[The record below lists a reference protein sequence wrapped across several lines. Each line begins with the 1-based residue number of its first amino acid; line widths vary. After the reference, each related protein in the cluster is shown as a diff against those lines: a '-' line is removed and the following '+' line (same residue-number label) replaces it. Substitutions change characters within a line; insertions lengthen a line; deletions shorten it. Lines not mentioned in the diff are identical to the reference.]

1 MIKSEVERFFGEDSP
16 LRHAG
21 GSEGFKYEQRRQ
33 QVDMALAVA
42 DAMDAQENLCVEA
55 PTGVGKTFAYLVPAV
70 LYAKEKKQPV
80 IISTHTISLQEQ
92 IMAHD
97 VPLLSEMLGCEIN
110 AVVAKG
116 QSNYLCLRRLDNVVD
131 LNQEML
137 MLDGVAGDLSRL
149 HKWANRTYTG
159 DRSEIDFGLT
169 PNLWQAL
176 CCERGNCAGPKCEFR
191 KQCFLQ
197 RARRRV
203 QAAEIIISNHA
214 KLFSSLAAEQSKKA
228 GKGEEDSDSVLPDYC
243 AVILDEGHTI
253 EDSAST
259 HLGLKAGSFPIRYH
273 LNRLYNSDHRTGI
286 FSEEGYSFARGVVAD
301 TRRICDMF
309 FSRIIEWM
317 EPQNQNPL
325 RYTVPGH
332 IQNYLKTPLAN
343 VRNAIATTISST
355 DDASVKSELEGID
368 ASLEEQSDTLDTFFN
383 MSQAGYVYWLEREGK
398 GETEVSMNAVPID
411 IAPALSQILF
421 MKKPVIVTSATLAVN
436 NDIGYFQRRVGCTDA
451 RALVLDTPFDYMNQV
466 TLHIAQNM
474 PDPRERGQ
482 FVSAAVE
489 HIARFLKETD
499 GRAFVLFTSYSL
511 MNEIAGQM
519 SGFFKREGMNLLVQ
533 GERLP
538 PRKMLEEFRCTER
551 SVIFGTASFWT
562 GVDVPGDALSNV
574 IITRLPFSVPD
585 HPLIA
590 ARTEKIES
598 EGGSAFFDYS
608 VPEAVLKFRQGF
620 GRLIRTKDDTGIVVV
635 LDSRVVTKRY
645 GKVFLDSI
653 PACKREFF

>member
-1 MIKSEVERFFGEDSP
+1 MIKAEVERFFGEDSP
-16 LRHAG
+16 LKNGG
-21 GSEGFKYEQRRQ
+21 GSDGFKYEPRRQ

-70 LYAKEKKQPV
+70 LHAKEKKQPV

-97 VPLLSEMLGCEIN
+97 VPLISEMLGCDIN

-159 DRSEIDFGLT
+159 DRSEIDFGLA
-169 PNLWQAL
+169 PNLWQAI

-197 RARRRV
+197 KARRSV

-214 KLFSSLAAEQSKKA
+214 KLFTALAAEQAKA
-228 GKGEEDSDSVLPDYC
+228 VQKGGNDSENVLPDYC
-243 AVILDEGHTI
+243 AVIMDEGHTI

-259 HLGLKAGSFPIRYH
+259 HLGLKAGSYQIRYL
-273 LNRLYNSDHRTGI
+273 LNRLYNNDHKTGI
-286 FSEEGYSFARGVVAD
+286 FSDENYGFARGIVAD
-301 TRRICDMF
+301 TRRVCDMF
-309 FSRIIEWM
+309 FTRLIEWM
-317 EPQNQNPL
+317 EPQKQNPL
-325 RYTVPGH
+325 RYSVPGH
-332 IQNYLKTPLAN
+332 IQNYLKVPITN
-343 VRNAIATTISST
+343 VRNALFTAINNT
-355 DDASVKSELEGID
+355 DDAAVKSELEGID

-383 MSQAGYVYWLEREGK
+383 MSLVGYVYWMEREGRA
-398 GETEVSMNAVPID
+398 ETEISMNAVPID

-436 NDIGYFQRRVGCTDA
+436 NDIGYFQRRVGCPDA
-451 RALVLDTPFDYMNQV
+451 RSLVLDTPFDYRRQV

-474 PDPRERGQ
+474 PDPREHEA
-482 FVSAAVE
+482 FTEAAVE
-489 HIARFLKETD
+489 HIGRFLKETG
-499 GRAFVLFTSYSL
+499 GRAFVLFTSYAM
-511 MNEIAGQM
+511 MNEIASQM
-519 SGFFKREGMNLLVQ
+519 SSFFKREKMNLLIQ
-533 GERLP
+533 GDRLP
-538 PRKMLEEFRCTER
+538 PRKMLEEFRTTDR
-551 SVIFGTASFWT
+551 SVIFGTSSFWT

-574 IITRLPFSVPD
+574 IITRLPFAVPD
-585 HPLIA
+585 HPLME
-590 ARTEKIES
+590 ARTEKIEM
-598 EGGSAFFDYS
+598 EGGSSFFDYS

-620 GRLIRTKDDTGIVVV
+620 GRLIRTRDDTGIVVV
-635 LDSRVVTKRY
+635 LDSRIVTKRY

-653 PACKREFF
+653 PDCQREFF